1 MSAKM
6 HALITGGSSGIGK
19 ALGVKL
25 AAAGYNVSLIARRDT
40 LLASAAADM
49 RRKGQRPISVSRF
62 IRPMFPTGARPKPR

>member
-1 MSAKM
+1 MSGNM

-40 LLASAAADM
+40 LLESAAAEM
-49 RRKGQRPISVSRF
+49 RRKGEISVSRF
-62 IRPMFPTGARPKPR
+62 TKLMFPTGGRPKPR